1 MSDPVIYITGATASG
16 KSALAMRLANRLGG
30 EIISVDSMQVY
41 CGLNIGTAKPSAQEQ
56 NEIQHHLIDVA
67 QLSEAFD
74 AAQFVSLAQQALKL
88 IWKRGRVP
96 IFCGGTGLYFRALI
110 EGLGESRPSDES
122 LRDELAL
129 MPIESLVA
137 ELRIK
142 DPEAAKQVDLKN
154 PRRVLRAI
162 EVIRLT
168 GRPYSEQRIGW
179 NNVDKAPQNLF
190 CISRDVDV
198 LNQRIHKRVDEMF
211 NQGLV
216 EETQTLIKKGL
227 RNNRNAC
234 QALGYRQV
242 LDLLDGKLDL
252 ENVVHQVKTKTR
264 QCAKR
269 QRSWF
274 RNQMKCKFLEW
285 PDEENL
291 NSFSEQLLAKINL

>member
-16 KSALAMRLANRLGG
+16 KSALAMRLANTLGG

-110 EGLGESRPSDES
+110 EGLGESPPSDES

-137 ELRIK
+137 ELQIK

-179 NNVDKAPQNLF
+179 DNVDKAPQNLF
-190 CISRDVDV
+190 CISREVDV

-264 QCAKR
+264 QFAKR

-274 RNQMKCKFLEW
+274 RNQMKCKSLEW
-285 PDEENL
+285 PDEEDL
-291 NSFSEQLLAKINL
+291 NSFSEQLLANINL

>member
-16 KSALAMRLANRLGG
+16 KSALAMRLANTLGG

-110 EGLGESRPSDES
+110 EGLGESPPGDES
-122 LRDELAL
+122 LRDELAQ
-129 MPIESLVA
+129 MPIESLVT
-137 ELRIK
+137 ELSIK

-154 PRRVLRAI
+154 SRRLLRAI

-190 CISRDVDV
+190 CISREVDV

-252 ENVVHQVKTKTR
+252 ENVVHQVKAKTR
-264 QCAKR
+264 QFAKR

>member
-16 KSALAMRLANRLGG
+16 KSALAMRLANTLGG

-74 AAQFVSLAQQALKL
+74 AAQFVSLAKQALKL

-110 EGLGESRPSDES
+110 EGLGESPPSDES

-190 CISRDVDV
+190 CISREVDV

-264 QCAKR
+264 QFAKR

-285 PDEENL
+285 SDEENL

>member
-16 KSALAMRLANRLGG
+16 KSALAMRLANTLGG

-110 EGLGESRPSDES
+110 EGLGESPPSDES

-190 CISRDVDV
+190 CISREVDV

-264 QCAKR
+264 QFAKR

-285 PDEENL
+285 PDKENV

>member
-110 EGLGESRPSDES
+110 EGLGESPPSDES

-154 PRRVLRAI
+154 SRRLLRAI

-190 CISRDVDV
+190 CISREVDV

-252 ENVVHQVKTKTR
+252 ENVVQQVKTKTR
-264 QCAKR
+264 QFAKR

-285 PDEENL
+285 PDEENV

>member
-16 KSALAMRLANRLGG
+16 KSALAMRLANTLGG

-41 CGLNIGTAKPSAQEQ
+41 CGLNIGTAKPSSQEQ
-56 NEIQHHLIDVA
+56 KEIQHHLIDVA

-110 EGLGESRPSDES
+110 EGLGESPPSDES

-264 QCAKR
+264 QFAKR

-285 PDEENL
+285 PDEENV

>member
-16 KSALAMRLANRLGG
+16 KSALAMRLANTLGG

-88 IWKRGRVP
+88 IWKKGRVP

-110 EGLGESRPSDES
+110 EGLGESPPSDES

-137 ELRIK
+137 ELQIK

-179 NNVDKAPQNLF
+179 DNVDKAPQNLF
-190 CISRDVDV
+190 CISREVDV

-252 ENVVHQVKTKTR
+252 ENVVQQVKTKTR
-264 QCAKR
+264 QFAKR

-285 PDEENL
+285 PDEENV

>member
-16 KSALAMRLANRLGG
+16 KSALAMRLANTLGG

-74 AAQFVSLAQQALKL
+74 AAQFVSLAQQALKI

-110 EGLGESRPSDES
+110 EGLGESPPGDES
-122 LRDELAL
+122 LRDELAQ
-129 MPIESLVA
+129 MPIESLVT

-154 PRRVLRAI
+154 SRRLLRAI

-168 GRPYSEQRIGW
+168 GRPYSEQRTGW

-264 QCAKR
+264 QFAKR

-285 PDEENL
+285 SDEENL

>member
-110 EGLGESRPSDES
+110 EGLGESPPSDES

-129 MPIESLVA
+129 MPIESLVT

-154 PRRVLRAI
+154 SRRLLRAI

-190 CISRDVDV
+190 CISREVDV
-198 LNQRIHKRVDEMF
+198 LNQRIHK
-211 NQGLV
+211 LS
-216 EETQTLIKKGL
+216 LI
-227 RNNRNAC
+227 
-234 QALGYRQV
+234 
-242 LDLLDGKLDL
+242 
-252 ENVVHQVKTKTR
+252 H
-264 QCAKR
+264 
-269 QRSWF
+269 
-274 RNQMKCKFLEW
+274 
-285 PDEENL
+285 
-291 NSFSEQLLAKINL
+291 I

>member
-16 KSALAMRLANRLGG
+16 KSALAMRLANRVGG

-74 AAQFVSLAQQALKL
+74 VAQFVSLAQQALKL

-110 EGLGESRPSDES
+110 EGLGESPPGDES
-122 LRDELAL
+122 LRDELAQ
-129 MPIESLVA
+129 MPIESLVT
-137 ELRIK
+137 ELRMK

-154 PRRVLRAI
+154 SRRLLRAI

-198 LNQRIHKRVDEMF
+198 LNQRIHNRVDEMF

-227 RNNRNAC
+227 LNNRNAC

-242 LDLLDGKLDL
+242 LDLLDGKFDL

-264 QCAKR
+264 QFAKR

-285 PDEENL
+285 SDEENV

>member
-110 EGLGESRPSDES
+110 EGLGESPPSDES

-137 ELRIK
+137 ELQIK

-190 CISRDVDV
+190 CISREVDV

-264 QCAKR
+264 QFAKR

-285 PDEENL
+285 PDEENV

>member
-16 KSALAMRLANRLGG
+16 KSALAMRLANTLGG

-110 EGLGESRPSDES
+110 EGLGESPPSDES

-190 CISRDVDV
+190 CISREVDV

-227 RNNRNAC
+227 LNNRNAC

-264 QCAKR
+264 QFAKR

-285 PDEENL
+285 PDEEDL
-291 NSFSEQLLAKINL
+291 NSFSEQLLANINL

>member
-1 MSDPVIYITGATASG
+1 MSDPVIYITGATGSG
-16 KSALAMRLANRLGG
+16 KSALAMRLANTLGG

-110 EGLGESRPSDES
+110 EGLGESPPSDES

-252 ENVVHQVKTKTR
+252 ENVVQQVKTKTR
-264 QCAKR
+264 QFAKR

-285 PDEENL
+285 PDEENV

>member
-1 MSDPVIYITGATASG
+1 VNDPVIYITGATASG
-16 KSALAMRLANRLGG
+16 KSALAMRLANTLGG

-74 AAQFVSLAQQALKL
+74 AAQFVSLVQQALKL

-110 EGLGESRPSDES
+110 EGLGESPPSDES

-137 ELRIK
+137 ELQIK

-190 CISRDVDV
+190 CISREVDV

-264 QCAKR
+264 QFAKR

-285 PDEENL
+285 PDEEDL
-291 NSFSEQLLAKINL
+291 NSFSEQLLANINL

>member
-16 KSALAMRLANRLGG
+16 KSALAMRLANTLGG

-110 EGLGESRPSDES
+110 EGLGESPPSDES

-252 ENVVHQVKTKTR
+252 ENVVQQVKTKTR
-264 QCAKR
+264 QFAKR

-285 PDEENL
+285 SDEENL

>member
-110 EGLGESRPSDES
+110 EGLGESPPGDES
-122 LRDELAL
+122 LRDELAQ
-129 MPIESLVA
+129 MPIESLVT
-137 ELRIK
+137 ELQIK

-154 PRRVLRAI
+154 SRRLLRAI

-190 CISRDVDV
+190 CISREVDV

-264 QCAKR
+264 QFAKR

-285 PDEENL
+285 PDEENV

>member
-16 KSALAMRLANRLGG
+16 KSALAMRLANTLGG

-110 EGLGESRPSDES
+110 EGLGESPPSDES

-190 CISRDVDV
+190 CISREVDV

-264 QCAKR
+264 QFAKR

-285 PDEENL
+285 PDEEDL

>member
-41 CGLNIGTAKPSAQEQ
+41 CGLNIGTAKPSPQEQ

-88 IWKRGRVP
+88 IWKKGRVP

-110 EGLGESRPSDES
+110 EGLGESPPGDES
-122 LRDELAL
+122 LRDELAQ
-129 MPIESLVA
+129 MPIESLVT

-154 PRRVLRAI
+154 SRRLLRAI

-168 GRPYSEQRIGW
+168 GRPYSEQRTGW

-252 ENVVHQVKTKTR
+252 ENIVQQVKTKTR
-264 QCAKR
+264 QFAKR

-274 RNQMKCKFLEW
+274 RNQMKCNFLEW
-285 PDEENL
+285 PDEENV

>member
-16 KSALAMRLANRLGG
+16 KSALAMRLANTLGG

-41 CGLNIGTAKPSAQEQ
+41 CGLNIGTAKPSSQEQ

-110 EGLGESRPSDES
+110 EGLGESPPGDES
-122 LRDELAL
+122 LRDELAQ
-129 MPIESLVA
+129 MPIESLVT
-137 ELRIK
+137 ELSIK

-154 PRRVLRAI
+154 SRRLLRAI

-264 QCAKR
+264 QFAKR

-285 PDEENL
+285 SDEENL

>member
-16 KSALAMRLANRLGG
+16 KSALAMRLANRVGG

-56 NEIQHHLIDVA
+56 NEIQHHIIDVA

-110 EGLGESRPSDES
+110 EGLGESPPSDES

-242 LDLLDGKLDL
+242 LDLLDGKLNL
-252 ENVVHQVKTKTR
+252 ENVVQQVKTKTR
-264 QCAKR
+264 QFAKR

-285 PDEENL
+285 SDEENL

>member
-16 KSALAMRLANRLGG
+16 KSALAMRLANTLGG

-110 EGLGESRPSDES
+110 EGLGESPPSDES

-190 CISRDVDV
+190 CISREVDV

-264 QCAKR
+264 QFAKR

-285 PDEENL
+285 SDEENV

>member
-110 EGLGESRPSDES
+110 EGLGESPPGDES

-137 ELRIK
+137 ELQIK

-154 PRRVLRAI
+154 SRRLLRAI

-190 CISRDVDV
+190 CISREVDV

-264 QCAKR
+264 QFAKR

>member
-16 KSALAMRLANRLGG
+16 KSALAMRLANTLGG

-110 EGLGESRPSDES
+110 EGLGESPPSDES

-190 CISRDVDV
+190 CISREVDV

-264 QCAKR
+264 QFAKR

-285 PDEENL
+285 SDEENL

>member
-16 KSALAMRLANRLGG
+16 KSALAMRLANTLGG

-110 EGLGESRPSDES
+110 EGLGESPPGDES
-122 LRDELAL
+122 LRDELAQ
-129 MPIESLVA
+129 MPIESLVT

-154 PRRVLRAI
+154 SRRLLRAI

-264 QCAKR
+264 QFAKR

-285 PDEENL
+285 SDEENV

>member
-16 KSALAMRLANRLGG
+16 KSALAMRLANTLGG

-41 CGLNIGTAKPSAQEQ
+41 CGLNIGTAKPSSQEQ

-110 EGLGESRPSDES
+110 EGLGESPPSDES

-154 PRRVLRAI
+154 SRRLLRAI

-264 QCAKR
+264 QFAKR

-285 PDEENL
+285 PDEENV

>member
-16 KSALAMRLANRLGG
+16 KSALAMRLANTLGG

-110 EGLGESRPSDES
+110 EGLGESPPSDES

-137 ELRIK
+137 ELQIK

-154 PRRVLRAI
+154 SRRLLRAI

-190 CISRDVDV
+190 CISREVDV

-264 QCAKR
+264 QFAKR

-285 PDEENL
+285 PDEENV